1 MKMHAV
7 SDIEEVIAK
16 SLSELTG
23 KNVRITIGKI
33 DFESGAWTGTRA
45 KFDVAMDERPVV
57 RDNEADLPDWAK
69 DPQP

>member
-1 MKMHAV
+1 MHAV

-33 DFESGAWTGTRA
+33 DFEFGAWTGTRT